1 MRAVGAGSRCAART
15 VIPFRAAFASATEW
29 RNSRSRASP
38 HIDSTH
44 EPGRTQVRHRQGAR
58 VRHRSRRS
66 VRQPP
71 ARGFDLHGRGKA
83 LSGGSQKPELDVAAR
98 QRRPQKIRQEL
109 VSPTDTV
116 PFGDVRMPMD
126 KLLESIRLKFPS
138 FGITPAPPLPP
149 PEPTARKPWVQAKR
163 LVRCSCGAVK
173 TRGGACPECEQRTS
187 KSEK

>member
-1 MRAVGAGSRCAART
+1 MNQEERRFVIGRARECDIVLADSSVSRQHA
-15 VIPFRAAFASATEW
+15 
-29 RNSRSRASP
+29 
-38 HIDSTH
+38 
-44 EPGRTQVRHRQGAR
+44 
-58 VRHRSRRS
+58 
-66 VRQPP
+66 
-71 ARGFDLHGRGKA
+71 DLIFMDGGK
-83 LSGGSQKPELDVAAR
+83 LFLVDRKSQNGTSLLVDG
-98 QRRPQKIRQEL
+98 RPQKIRQEL

-116 PFGDVRMPMD
+116 QFGDVWMPMD

-149 PEPTARKPWVQAKR
+149 PEPTARKPWMQAKR